1 MSEFDAPAHA
11 ARTHFHVTTTLRA
24 TSALSRRRSF
34 PRIDLWFSDLGD
46 TETNMPIG
54 RLSPVAHV
62 AFEILVT
69 RGFCN
74 SHCLSHFAAFF
85 IDMGTQI
92 SIVENEIFGCLVTIG
107 AKDVVVLAH

>member
-1 MSEFDAPAHA
+1 
-11 ARTHFHVTTTLRA
+11 
-24 TSALSRRRSF
+24 
-34 PRIDLWFSDLGD
+34 
-46 TETNMPIG
+46 MPIG